1 MKARYLFQQD
11 KHYDVSYDTGDK
23 VRQCRDIVDIV
34 NIVDI
39 YTPAAEARALCTP
52 HTRAE
57 SWGRCIT
64 PSAEGPPAHVLR
76 GQRSRAAAL
85 SNTSLTLLP
94 ARLRHPS
101 RSRSDSGYC
110 QCQSREYQYRTPQYH
125 AWLLMLQR
133 CYNVCPFLVNKSIW
147 AKLSLLLSSRNQTIR
162 CQVRRLQ
169 ARSSFSFT
177 KMKSCEKALTVAS

>member
-1 MKARYLFQQD
+1 MFCWCDELAARQHQ
-11 KHYDVSYDTGDK
+11 H
-23 VRQCRDIVDIV
+23 
-34 NIVDI
+34 
-39 YTPAAEARALCTP
+39 PAWWWDSRVTKYCYRVE
-52 HTRAE
+52 
-57 SWGRCIT
+57 
-64 PSAEGPPAHVLR
+64 AEGPPARVLR
-76 GQRSRAAAL
+76 GQRSQAAAL

-110 QCQSREYQYRTPQYH
+110 QCQSRDTHCTPQYH